1 MDKVIGEYPF
11 VPFGELNLCLQNGIM
26 YQKDMTV
33 SVDYGEDYFDKYV
46 GYEDTAISR
55 GINAGRIALS
65 HKYCSTILDVGI
77 GSGEFIKKSTAK
89 MYGFDI
95 NPKAVV
101 WLKDRRMWVDP
112 YESIPADVG
121 GITLWDTLEHIPRP
135 TDLLEKLRPG
145 MYAFVALPIFD
156 DLTKVRFSKHYRP
169 NEHYYYYTVSG
180 LTNYLDDVGYSLVEV
195 CDKESLSG
203 RENIL
208 AFAFR
213 KR

>member
-1 MDKVIGEYPF
+1 MDKVIGKYPF
-11 VPFGELNLCLQNGIM
+11 VPFGELNFCNQHGIL

-33 SVDYGEDYFDKYV
+33 SVPYDEAYFDKYV
-46 GYEDTAISR
+46 KYEDTPISH
-55 GINAGRIALS
+55 GINKGRIALS
-65 HKYCSTILDVGI
+65 HKYCKTILDIGI

-101 WLKDRRMWVDP
+101 WLKDRRIWVDP
-112 YESIPADVG
+112 YEHIPADIE
-121 GITLWDTLEHIPRP
+121 GITMWDTLEHIPKP
-135 TDLLEKLRPG
+135 TELLEKLRSG

-169 NEHYYYYTVSG
+169 NEHYYYYTVGG
-180 LTNYLDDVGYSLVEV
+180 LTKYLDDVGFDFVEI

-208 AFAFR
+208 AFAFK